1 MTDQRAGGGRE
12 GVEGVAGGDGPR
24 RGALRG
30 SRTCVIADHP
40 LAAAAGQ
47 RALHDGG
54 SAADAAIAM
63 ASVLTVAQPYM
74 SHLGGDSFAMVYDS
88 ASGEVRAL
96 NSSGPAPES
105 ASADEYRKLGGVPDT
120 GALAV
125 TVPGCVAGWG
135 ALHER
140 YGRLPWARVLED
152 AERVAREGF
161 PASRALARAVAVG
174 RGRVYPAGAFKTTF
188 GHVAGDGGQLVVQ
201 PELAQT
207 FRALAEGG
215 AAAFYEGEVADECLA
230 TLNGLGAAFT
240 PNDWRAPAE
249 WTTPLAVDF
258 GGLRVHTQP
267 PPSRGLVTM
276 LALRRL
282 ARLERGIGAQVEA
295 LRGAFAA
302 VDAEAGDP
310 RVTGFDAAAL
320 LRAGGATARA
330 GAGSRGD
337 GDTTALVAIDA
348 DGNAVSLI
356 QSVFSAWGSGVLS
369 AGTGVVFNNRMRG
382 FSLEKGHPNE
392 LAGGKRPMHTLHN
405 YIVTS
410 QPDLPLAGEPEG
422 PRDGELVAVGGTPGA
437 HRQPQTNVQVLD
449 AVLREGAD
457 PQDALDAPRWAL
469 DTDGSLYAEARTP
482 DTLGEAL
489 QAEGL
494 AFEPL
499 AAWDGWTGRACL
511 AVLTGQGIAAAHDL
525 RGEGLAIVG

>member
-1 MTDQRAGGGRE
+1 MAVQPAGGGRE
-12 GVEGVAGGDGPR
+12 GVEGVAGGEGPR

-30 SRTCVIADHP
+30 ANTCVIADHP

-54 SAADAAIAM
+54 SAADAAVAM
-63 ASVLTVAQPYM
+63 AAVLTVAQPFM
-74 SHLGGDSFAMVYDS
+74 SHLGGDSFAMVYD
-88 ASGEVRAL
+88 AATGGVEAL
-96 NSSGPAPES
+96 NSSGPAPAS
-105 ASADEYRKLGGVPDT
+105 ASAAGYRKLGGAPDT
-120 GALAV
+120 GALAI

-135 ALHER
+135 ALH
-140 YGRLPWARVLED
+140 GRHGKLPWPRVLED

-161 PASRALARAVAVG
+161 PASRALARAVGVG
-174 RGRVYPAGAFKTTF
+174 RKRVYPAGAFKETF
-188 GHVAGDGGQLVVQ
+188 GHVAGDGGQQVVQ
-201 PELAQT
+201 PELAGTLQT
-207 FRALAEGG
+207 LARDG
-215 AAAFYEGEVADECLA
+215 ADAFYGDEIAEACLA

-240 PNDWRAPAE
+240 PDDWRAPAE
-249 WTTPLAVDF
+249 WVRPLSVEF
-258 GGLRVHTQP
+258 GGALVHTQP

-282 ARLERGIGAQVEA
+282 ADSGTGIGAQVEA

-310 RVTGFDAAAL
+310 GVTGFDATAL
-320 LRAGGATARA
+320 LRSEGTPARA
-330 GAGSRGD
+330 RVPSGGD
-337 GDTTALVAIDA
+337 GDTTALLAIDA

-369 AGTGVVFNNRMRG
+369 ASTGIVFNNRMRG
-382 FSLEKGHPNE
+382 FSLEEGHPNE
-392 LAGGKRPMHTLHN
+392 LAGGKRPMHTLHS
-405 YIVTS
+405 YLVTS
-410 QPDLPLAGEPEG
+410 IPDLPLAGEASG
-422 PRDGELVAVGGTPGA
+422 PRDGDLVAVGGTPGA

-449 AVLREGAD
+449 AVLRGGAD

-469 DTDGSLYAEARTP
+469 DTDGTLYAEARTP

-489 QAEGL
+489 SAERI

-511 AVLTGQGIAAAHDL
+511 AVLTRQGIAAAHDL
-525 RGEGLAIVG
+525 RGEGIAIVA

>member
-1 MTDQRAGGGRE
+1 MTEQTAGGGRE
-12 GVEGVAGGDGPR
+12 GVEGVAGGDGPG

-47 RALHDGG
+47 RALLDGG
-54 SAADAAIAM
+54 SAADAAVAM
-63 ASVLTVAQPYM
+63 AAVLTVAQPYM
-74 SHLGGDSFAMVYDS
+74 SHLGGDSFAMVYDA
-88 ASGEVRAL
+88 ASGAVEAL
-96 NSSGPAPES
+96 NSSGPAP
-105 ASADEYRKLGGVPDT
+105 ASANPDEYRRLGGIPDT

-140 YGRLPWARVLED
+140 HGRLPWARVLED
-152 AERVAREGF
+152 AERIAREGF
-161 PASRALARAVAVG
+161 PASRALVRAVGVG
-174 RGRVYPAGAFKTTF
+174 RERVYPAGAFKATF
-188 GHVAGDGGQLVVQ
+188 GHVFGDGGQLLLQ
-201 PELAQT
+201 PELAGT

-215 AAAFYEGEVADECLA
+215 AGSFYEGEVAEECLA

-240 PNDWRAPAE
+240 PDDWRAPAE
-249 WTTPLAVDF
+249 WATPLSVGF
-258 GGLRVHTQP
+258 GGVLVHTQP

-282 ARLERGIGAQVEA
+282 ARSEGGIGTQVEA
-295 LRGAFAA
+295 LREAFAA
-302 VDAEAGDP
+302 VDREAGDP

-320 LRAGGATARA
+320 LRGGAAPARA
-330 GAGSRGD
+330 GAGSGGD
-337 GDTTALVAIDA
+337 GDTTALVAIDGE
-348 DGNAVSLI
+348 GNAVSLI

-369 AGTGVVFNNRMRG
+369 ASTGVVFNNRMRG
-382 FSLEKGHPNE
+382 FSLDEGHPNE

-410 QPDLPLAGEPEG
+410 PPDLPLAGEASG

-449 AVLREGAD
+449 AVLRQGAD

-489 QAEGL
+489 RAQGL
-494 AFEPL
+494 AFETL

-511 AVLTGQGIAAAHDL
+511 ALVTGQGIAAAHDL
-525 RGEGLAIVG
+525 RGEGIAIVG

>member
-1 MTDQRAGGGRE
+1 MTSQPAGGGRE

-30 SRTCVIADHP
+30 ARTCVIADHP

-47 RALHDGG
+47 RALLDGG
-54 SAADAAIAM
+54 SAADAAVAM
-63 ASVLTVAQPYM
+63 AAVLTVAQPYM
-74 SHLGGDSFAMVYDS
+74 SHLGGDSFAMVYDA
-88 ASGEVRAL
+88 ASGAVEAL
-96 NSSGPAPES
+96 NSSGPAP
-105 ASADEYRKLGGVPDT
+105 ASANADQYRTLGGIPDT

-140 YGRLPWARVLED
+140 HGKLPWPRVLED
-152 AERVAREGF
+152 AERIAREGF
-161 PASRALARAVAVG
+161 PASRALVRAVGVG
-174 RGRVYPAGAFKTTF
+174 RERVYPAGAFKTTF
-188 GHVAGDGGQLVVQ
+188 GHVSGDGGQLVLQ
-201 PELAQT
+201 PELAGT

-215 AAAFYEGEVADECLA
+215 AAAFYEGEIADECLA

-240 PNDWRAPAE
+240 ADDWLAPAE
-249 WTTPLAVDF
+249 WAAPLAVDF
-258 GGLRVHTQP
+258 GGVRVHTQP

-282 ARLERGIGAQVEA
+282 SRAEGRIGAQVEA
-295 LRGAFAA
+295 LREAFAA
-302 VDAEAGDP
+302 VDGEAGDP
-310 RVTGFDAAAL
+310 RVTEFDAAAFL
-320 LRAGGATARA
+320 RGGGAPVRAGTG
-330 GAGSRGD
+330 GGGD
-337 GDTTALVAIDA
+337 GDTTALVAIDGE
-348 DGNAVSLI
+348 GNAVSLI

-369 AGTGVVFNNRMRG
+369 ASTGVVFNNRMRG
-382 FSLEKGHPNE
+382 FSLEEGHPNE
-392 LAGGKRPMHTLHN
+392 LAGGKRPMHTLHS

-410 QPDLPLAGEPEG
+410 PPDLPLAGEPSG

-449 AVLREGAD
+449 AVLRQGAD

-482 DTLGEAL
+482 DSLGEAL
-489 QAEGL
+489 GAEGL
-494 AFEPL
+494 AFAPL

-525 RGEGLAIVG
+525 RGEGIAIVG